1 MRVEHEGGRAAW
13 VVGTMVAPTV
23 QGYGLPQP
31 LEYWPYQ
38 SLFSSLWYLT
48 IRRPLRLVFAH
59 SSAHSGT
66 YRAPL
71 PGVLLCLSVL
81 QAHRGAPLDGVL
93 LCSSAHHSLK
103 GAPWVGSCSVVQC
116 VRHLM
121 GQPLCGSAADA
132 GVWGKEATVK
142 APPLPVTQQYLL
154 ASMAAQ
160 LSSTGISHHSL
171 LRHTPSIHL
180 STVNSSPHLGMAPQS
195 LISSSQLLRLP
206 GD

>member
-1 MRVEHEGGRAAW
+1 M
-13 VVGTMVAPTV
+13 
-23 QGYGLPQP
+23 
-31 LEYWPYQ
+31 
-38 SLFSSLWYLT
+38 
-48 IRRPLRLVFAH
+48 
-59 SSAHSGT
+59 
-66 YRAPL
+66 

-180 STVNSSPHLGMAPQS
+180 STVNSSPRPGIAPQT
-195 LISSSQLLRLP
+195 LNSSSQLLCLP
-206 GD
+206 GDLHPCPGYVWLQQGLSDSHSI